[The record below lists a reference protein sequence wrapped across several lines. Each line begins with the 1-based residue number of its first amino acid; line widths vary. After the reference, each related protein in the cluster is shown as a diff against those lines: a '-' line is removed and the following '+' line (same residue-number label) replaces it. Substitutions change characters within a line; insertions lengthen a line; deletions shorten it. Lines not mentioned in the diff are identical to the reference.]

1 VLHAL
6 PGTRMIFEPFH
17 ARTGFGSLAESRYTY
32 VPDEAPPTPVLSQVD
47 ELLSRS
53 SWNPWIE
60 QFNSVGRFTY
70 SRRLVKEVR
79 INLLL
84 PALLEHASD
93 YRYVMLLRHP
103 AAVAQSQVAGGWNL
117 SPERFFEQP
126 ALDKFDWMGSLRKL
140 NTTADPFER
149 NLLFWAI
156 ENRVAIDA
164 ASNAGI
170 PVVMYENLCMQP
182 EQELARLESYLEVE
196 FPGSAKAGMTK
207 ASWSSSK
214 AVSEYSLEQKISGWQ
229 SRIDASQKN
238 AMLRILEASGLD
250 AVYGADALPITAD
263 VNKAG

>member
-1 VLHAL
+1 MV
-6 PGTRMIFEPFH
+6 FEPFH
-17 ARTGFGSLAESRYTY
+17 ARTGYGSLADFRYTY
-32 VPDEAPPTPVLSQVD
+32 IAKEASATPVLSQVD

-60 QFNSVGRFTY
+60 RFNPVGRFNY
-70 SRRLVKEVR
+70 RRRLIKEVR

-84 PALLEHASD
+84 PALLKHASD
-93 YRYVMLLRHP
+93 YRYILLLRHP

-126 ALDKFDWMGSLRKL
+126 ALNEFTWMRSLRKL
-140 NTTADPFER
+140 NTTTDPFER

-164 ASNAGI
+164 ANNSGI
-170 PVVMYENLCMQP
+170 PIVMYEDLCMKP
-182 EQELARLESYLEVE
+182 EKELARLESYLEVE

-250 AVYGADALPITAD
+250 AIYGADALPVAAD
-263 VNKAG
+263 VTTPG